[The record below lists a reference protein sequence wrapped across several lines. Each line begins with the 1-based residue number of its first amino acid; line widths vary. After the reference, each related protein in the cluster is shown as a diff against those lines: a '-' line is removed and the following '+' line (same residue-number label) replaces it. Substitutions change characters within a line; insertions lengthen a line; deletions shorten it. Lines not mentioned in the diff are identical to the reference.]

1 MFARACTLW
10 CRISLYVRIKI
21 ITTRSCAAKCA
32 RGAWRGGDISIW
44 AVRPVSSR
52 GRGVGRAARSTG
64 VAGAR
69 TRHPTR
75 DGPHWCEYKSSLD
88 PGHKPTVLGRCLG

>member
-1 MFARACTLW
+1 MRAAVT
-10 CRISLYVRIKI
+10 Y
-21 ITTRSCAAKCA
+21 
-32 RGAWRGGDISIW
+32 GPGGRCD
-44 AVRPVSSR
+44 AVSSR

>member
-1 MFARACTLW
+1 MSYKVSYVDVVRRVLDVRTRVHTL
-10 CRISLYVRIKI
+10 V
-21 ITTRSCAAKCA
+21 
-32 RGAWRGGDISIW
+32 